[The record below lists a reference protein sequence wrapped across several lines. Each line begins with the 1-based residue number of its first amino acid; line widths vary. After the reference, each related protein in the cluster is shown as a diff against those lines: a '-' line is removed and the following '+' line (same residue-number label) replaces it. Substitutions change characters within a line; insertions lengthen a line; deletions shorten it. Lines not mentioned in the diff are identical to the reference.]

1 MDNDGDRM
9 LVVGQD
15 ESDKGP
21 VDLNISDILDAICI
35 ADPAFDV
42 PSVSGMPRPAH
53 AAPAMPAVPA
63 APAAPTMPAHGHPAA
78 LAPAAAPTVRIVE
91 QPASKALRF
100 RYECEGRSA
109 GSIPGVNS
117 TSERKTYP
125 TIEIS
130 GCNGNA
136 IVVVSCVTKDH
147 PYKPHPHNLVGRER
161 CERGV
166 CTVKAELS
174 GDSTLVSFSNLGIQ
188 CVKRKDVD
196 AALRTR
202 EELRVDPF
210 KTGFSHRAQPQSI
223 DLNAVRLCFQVF
235 VTGERGKVRL
245 ALAPVVSDVI
255 YDKKAMSDLHIA
267 RVSHCAGPA
276 GGRMT
281 MILLCEKV
289 TGQDTAVVFFEK
301 ANEEV
306 VWEAAAT
313 NVHVH
318 KQAAIAFDIPPYRDP
333 APHDNVKVY
342 LQLKRVTDNARSNA
356 VDFEYTA
363 TPDVVNSKRKK
374 PLSPFAQNITFK
386 MDVGGQ
392 IKTEPRESPSYVRS
406 PAQHAYP
413 PYEQQ
418 WGMEMPQQLGVAGP
432 SPGAQYHAQG
442 MSWMEQSYLQV
453 APQLQPHSPGVQ
465 SPLSPAMPHH
475 HLALPHHSPAMGH
488 VSPGMGQ
495 MSPAMGHVSPV
506 MGHVSPGM
514 GHVSPGMGHVSP
526 GMGHVSPGM
535 GQMSPGMGQVSPAMG
550 HVSPG
555 MGHVSPQL
563 NHGQGQ
569 YMQNMGQQAL
579 IQELE
584 ATSTSTP
591 SLSKLLEVQGQ
602 AEGEEMRLSSDLSF
616 PMCGADLSDSL
627 RDLST
632 KDLLS
637 NADWPPHGGG

>member
-1 MDNDGDRM
+1 M
-9 LVVGQD
+9 
-15 ESDKGP
+15 
-21 VDLNISDILDAICI
+21 
-35 ADPAFDV
+35 
-42 PSVSGMPRPAH
+42 
-53 AAPAMPAVPA
+53 
-63 APAAPTMPAHGHPAA
+63 PTMPAHGHPTA

-130 GCNGNA
+130 GCSGNA

-267 RVSHCAGPA
+267 RVSHCTGPA

-301 ANEEV
+301 ENEEV

-333 APHDNVKVY
+333 APRDNVKVY

-356 VDFEYTA
+356 VNFEYIA
-363 TPDVVNSKRKK
+363 PPDIVNSKRKK

-406 PAQHAYP
+406 PPQHAYP
-413 PYEQQ
+413 LYDQ
-418 WGMEMPQQLGVAGP
+418 WGMEMPQQLGMAGP
-432 SPGAQYHAQG
+432 SQGAQYQAQG
-442 MSWMEQSYLQV
+442 MNWMDQNYLQ
-453 APQLQPHSPGVQ
+453 PGQQLQPHSPGMQ
-465 SPLSPAMPHH
+465 SPLSPAMSHH
-475 HLALPHHSPAMGH
+475 QLAMGH

-495 MSPAMGHVSPV
+495 MSPA

-535 GQMSPGMGQVSPAMG
+535 GHVSPGMGHMSPAMG

-569 YMQNMGQQAL
+569 YVQNMGQQTL

-632 KDLLS
+632 KDLLN
-637 NADWPPHGGG
+637 NAEWPPQGGG